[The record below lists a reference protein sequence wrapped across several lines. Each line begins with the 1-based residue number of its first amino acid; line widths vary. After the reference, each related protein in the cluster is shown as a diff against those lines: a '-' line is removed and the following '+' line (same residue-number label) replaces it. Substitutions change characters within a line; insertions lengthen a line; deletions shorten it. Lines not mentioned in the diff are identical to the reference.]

1 MKINE
6 DHELNVRSIQ
16 DLADFK
22 IQLVI
27 ATRVSYNKM
36 LLLLSVTL
44 MCCVIL
50 GKPLF
55 LSLSFFIC
63 KAGEFPSSFFF

>member
-1 MKINE
+1 M
-6 DHELNVRSIQ
+6 Q

-27 ATRVSYNKM
+27 ATTVVYNKV
-36 LLLLSVTL
+36 LLLLSVIL

-63 KAGEFPSSFFF
+63 KARAFPSSFFF